1 MHADF
6 VIMQRQKEFFKK
18 RGPQGDILDI
28 LTSASQISMKN
39 TIYSC
44 PRIDRRKLAGLS
56 IQGTLMNMRKKS
68 AGGSGLVYSTE
79 HGRTC
84 PTCEKPVGQCSCGQK
99 KSPAK
104 GDSIVR
110 VLRETKGRK
119 GSGVTLITGL
129 PLAESELAALARQ
142 LKQRCGSGGTVKNG
156 VIEVQGD
163 QREVVL
169 AELIRLGFQAKKAGG

>member
-1 MHADF
+1 
-6 VIMQRQKEFFKK
+6 
-18 RGPQGDILDI
+18 
-28 LTSASQISMKN
+28 
-39 TIYSC
+39 
-44 PRIDRRKLAGLS
+44 
-56 IQGTLMNMRKKS
+56 MNMRKKS

-84 PTCEKPVGQCSCGQK
+84 PKCEKPMGQCSCGQK
-99 KSPAK
+99 KTPTK

-110 VLRETKGRK
+110 VSRETKGRK

-129 PLAESELAALARQ
+129 PLAEPELAALAKQ

-156 VIEVQGD
+156 VVEVQGD

-169 AELIRLGFQAKKAGG
+169 AELIRLGFQAKKGGG